1 MEAPPDFSA
10 FKVALIVLGAAAI
23 VIPLFHRMRVSTVL
37 GFMLVGAAVGP
48 YGLGQATRAVPVLT
62 AVTITDPAAI
72 APIARLGVVLLL
84 FMIGLE
90 LSLER
95 LLVMRGLVFGLG
107 ALQLG
112 LSAAALAGAAVVAG
126 SDATAAV
133 VLGLA
138 GAMSSTAVTLQVLSQ
153 AKRLA
158 TPVGRSCFAILL
170 FQDLAVVPVLF
181 TLVLLQHGTQAVN
194 IATVAG
200 AIGKAVL
207 ALLSI
212 IGIGRLAL
220 RPLFRG
226 VARTNSP
233 ELFTAACLLVVF
245 ATALATAAAGLS
257 MALGALISGLLLAG
271 TEYRHQVEVTIEPF
285 KGLLVGVFL
294 ISVGMG
300 LDLGKLVAEP
310 GAVLG
315 LAAGLVG
322 LKFVVIATL
331 ARLWGFAWPIG
342 IQIGLLLG
350 PAGEFGFVILAI
362 AVGEGLLD
370 PAAAEITLTAAALS
384 MALIPLFAGL
394 GRRFAPP
401 GGVSVDPALLP
412 PVDGKSATRVI
423 IAGFGRVGQTVAA
436 MLERH
441 KISYLAIDRNAD
453 LVARERAAGRWV
465 FYGDLA
471 RVELLRA
478 LDVGGARALVV
489 TMDDRRTVDAVVE
502 AARAERKPLLIVA
515 RARDASHAAHL
526 YRIGASDAIP
536 ETIEASL
543 QLAEAV
549 LVDIGVP
556 MGPVIASIHEKRAE
570 LQEQIKAM
578 APGVEIRQRGRRMRR
593 G

>member
-37 GFMLVGAAVGP
+37 GFMLVGVVVGP
-48 YGLGQATRAVPVLT
+48 FGLGQATRVVPALT
-62 AVTITDPAAI
+62 AITITDPAAI

-112 LSAAALAGAAVVAG
+112 ISAGALAGTAIVAG
-126 SDATAAV
+126 SQATAAA

-158 TPVGRSCFAILL
+158 TPVGRSSFAILL

-194 IATVAG
+194 IATLAG
-200 AIGKAVL
+200 AMGKAVL
-207 ALLSI
+207 ALLGI

-220 RPLFRG
+220 RPLFRS

-271 TEYRHQVEVTIEPF
+271 TEFRHQVEVTIEPF

-322 LKFVVIATL
+322 LKFVVIAIL
-331 ARLWGFAWPIG
+331 MRLWGFAWPIG
-342 IQIGLLLG
+342 IQTGLLLG

-362 AVGEGLLD
+362 AVAEGLLD
-370 PAAAEITLTAAALS
+370 PAEADITLTAAALS
-384 MALIPLFAGL
+384 MALIPPFAGL
-394 GRRFAPP
+394 GTRLARPAAT
-401 GGVSVDPALLP
+401 SVDPALLP
-412 PVDGKSATRVI
+412 PIDGKSATRVI

-441 KISYLAIDRNAD
+441 KVSYLAIDRDAD
-453 LVARERAAGRWV
+453 LVARERAAGRAV

-478 LDVGGARALVV
+478 LDVGAARALVV
-489 TMDDRRTVDAVVE
+489 TMDDQRAVDAVVG
-502 AARAERKPLLIVA
+502 AARTERRPLLIVA

-570 LQEQIKAM
+570 LQEEIKAM
-578 APGVEIRQRGRRMRR
+578 APGAEVRPRGRRMRR

>member
-1 MEAPPDFSA
+1 MEAPPDLSA
-10 FKVALIVLGAAAI
+10 FKIALIVLGAAAI

-37 GFMLVGAAVGP
+37 GFMLVGVVVGP
-48 YGLGQATRAVPVLT
+48 FGLGQATRLVPALT
-62 AVTITDPAAI
+62 AVTINDPAAI

-95 LLVMRGLVFGLG
+95 LLAMRGLVFGLG
-107 ALQLG
+107 ALQLS
-112 LSAAALAGAAVVAG
+112 LCATALAGAAMFVGADG
-126 SDATAAV
+126 TTAV

-158 TPVGRSCFAILL
+158 TPVGRSSFAILL

-181 TLVLLQHGTQAVN
+181 TLALLHHGASTAVLV
-194 IATVAG
+194 G
-200 AIGKAVL
+200 AIGKAVV
-207 ALLSI
+207 ALVAVF
-212 IGIGRLAL
+212 GVARLAL
-220 RPLFRG
+220 RPLFRS

-245 ATALATAAAGLS
+245 ATALATSAAGLS

-271 TEYRHQVEVTIEPF
+271 TEFRHQVEVTIEPF

-300 LDLGKLVAEP
+300 LDLGKLFADPV
-310 GAVLG
+310 AVLG
-315 LAAGLVG
+315 LAAGLVA
-322 LKFVVIATL
+322 LKFAVIAIL
-331 ARLWGFAWPIG
+331 MRVWGFAWPAG
-342 IQIGLLLG
+342 VQSGLLLG
-350 PAGEFGFVILAI
+350 PAGEFGFVIVAV
-362 AVGEGLLD
+362 AVGEGLLGA
-370 PAAAEITLTAAALS
+370 PMAGIALTSAALS
-384 MALIPLFAGL
+384 MALIPLFANL
-394 GRRFAPP
+394 GRRLAPR
-401 GGVSVDPALLP
+401 GGATVDPALLP
-412 PVDGKSATRVI
+412 PPDTKSASRVV

-441 KISYLAIDRNAD
+441 NITYLAIDRDAD
-453 LVARERAAGRWV
+453 LVARERAAGRAV

-478 LDVGGARALVV
+478 LDVGAARALVV
-489 TMDDRRTVDAVVE
+489 TMDNQNAVDAVVA
-502 AARAERKPLLIVA
+502 AARGQRTPLLIVA

-526 YRIGASDAIP
+526 YRMGASDAIP
-536 ETIEASL
+536 ETVEASL

-570 LQEQIKAM
+570 LQDEIKAM
-578 APGVEIRQRGRRMRR
+578 APGAEVRPRGRRMRR